1 MLDITAELRVLPLS
15 PPAARSPIEPPRA
28 IRYSTPMSGINST
41 NKNHRALAQLGWVLD
56 ALAGRAADLVRG
68 DSLPDLRIHAYAA
81 QLAGLST

>member
-1 MLDITAELRVLPLS
+1 
-15 PPAARSPIEPPRA
+15 
-28 IRYSTPMSGINST
+28 MSGINST